1 MRISDWSSYVCSSD
15 LPLHALPED
24 IARYKGMYTEGWDKL
39 REKRYQ
45 KQKEL
50 GIADASMQLS
60 PRDPQV
66 PSWEEVGNKE
76 LLELKMEIYAAQ
88 IDRMDQGIGQI
99 LAKLEETGE
108 ADNTLILFL
117 AEKGGRA
124 AGGLQGN
131 DCRNKGTKT

>member
-1 MRISDWSSYVCSSD
+1 MYVAYTAPHY
-15 LPLHALPED
+15 PLHALPED

-66 PSWEEVGNKE
+66 PSWEEVGTKE
-76 LLELKMEIYAAQ
+76 QLELKLEIYAAQ
-88 IDRMDQGIGQI
+88 IDRMYKGIG
-99 LAKLEETGE
+99 
-108 ADNTLILFL
+108 
-117 AEKGGRA
+117 GRKTV
-124 AGGLQGN
+124 GW
-131 DCRNKGTKT
+131 GTRMSGRYVLGV